1 MDVALSEMDSILRRL
16 YERRAV
22 VPQCRGQLRRMQCVC
37 EGQEVG
43 SRVSSKPTKKPATGV
58 KKKPA
63 VKAAKS
69 TTLTKSA
76 TATKAAP
83 RAKLALTAGK
93 KTKAKAKAKV
103 PPAAAAALSLLEAV
117 QQSIAAAATDGQQ
130 GMSFP
135 ASEAGRDDSSIARGN
150 VDKTADAGTIE
161 PTAEPVAE
169 SSAAGSAATSS
180 FASLIAEFER
190 RNRAAAGQ
198 AAPPAPQPVVQR
210 FVPTAAQ
217 FASRPAAA
225 VMAKAVTAVA
235 APASMSPLTPGA
247 PSIAAPDLAPAGGKL
262 GTPPRTLYR
271 HVAPTKPQSN
281 HQDYRYSGGG
291 SSSAPQ
297 RQAPQPSQPS
307 QQQQTGPAN
316 QTSQPA
322 PFLYDARPQQPPAA
336 APPPPQVYSFGQQ
349 NQAPRPFKSA
359 REAFAAPAERARSG
373 SPAEPVAP
381 PRKRFEDL
389 ITIDPQPRL
398 TLEYRGCPESCR
410 LIDLF
415 CPIGRGQRALI
426 VSPPKAGKTTLLKD
440 ISGSIARNHPD
451 IELIALLVDERP
463 EEVTDFQRHFASLG
477 PKARVIASS
486 NDHGVDKHIAVSTTT
501 IAECKRGVEEGRHI
515 VVVLDSLTRLGRAFN
530 LSRKHASSG
539 RTLSGGL
546 DARALEIPRQI
557 FGAARNTEDAGSL
570 TIIATCLVD
579 TGSRGDE
586 VIFEEFKGSGN
597 MELILDR
604 KISERRMFPAINLA
618 ASGTRKE
625 HLMLSSEEIKT
636 MTALRRQLLAM
647 PPHVQVE
654 RLLAAMKRFATNE
667 ALVAAV
673 SGQPGMTD

>member
-1 MDVALSEMDSILRRL
+1 
-16 YERRAV
+16 
-22 VPQCRGQLRRMQCVC
+22 MQCVC
-37 EGQEVG
+37 EGQEVV
-43 SRVSSKPTKKPATGV
+43 SRVSSKPTKKPATGA

-69 TTLTKSA
+69 TTPTKSA

-83 RAKLALTAGK
+83 KGKRAVTAGK
-93 KTKAKAKAKV
+93 KPRVGSRATST
-103 PPAAAAALSLLEAV
+103 PELSLLEAAA
-117 QQSIAAAATDGQQ
+117 QSIAAAATDVQDV
-130 GMSFP
+130 P
-135 ASEAGRDDSSIARGN
+135 
-150 VDKTADAGTIE
+150 ADAGE
-161 PTAEPVAE
+161 LGSDRGSRATAQVRTPDAALKPDTAADPVAE
-169 SSAAGSAATSS
+169 PSLTGPAATSS

-190 RNRAAAGQ
+190 RNRAAVGQ
-198 AAPPAPQPVVQR
+198 APLTSQPPPVAKMAASVQPN
-210 FVPTAAQ
+210 AA
-217 FASRPAAA
+217 RPAANA
-225 VMAKAVTAVA
+225 TAKAA
-235 APASMSPLTPGA
+235 APAAAHAHHA
-247 PSIAAPDLAPAGGKL
+247 PSSLGPTASAPSHAPGGAAKPSK
-262 GTPPRTLYR
+262 PPRTLYR

-281 HQDYRYSGGG
+281 HQDYRYVTGGTPA
-291 SSSAPQ
+291 APA
-297 RQAPQPSQPS
+297 RPQPGQPGQSTPPS
-307 QQQQTGPAN
+307 QAT
-316 QTSQPA
+316 QPA
-322 PFLYDARPQQPPAA
+322 AFSYDARPPQQPPA
-336 APPPPQVYSFGQQ
+336 PPPPPKVYSFGQQ

-359 REAFAAPAERARSG
+359 REAFAAPAERPRSG
-373 SPAEPVAP
+373 PAAEPAAP
-381 PRKRFEDL
+381 ARKRFEDL
-389 ITIDPQPRL
+389 TSIDPQPRL

-410 LIDLF
+410 LMDLF

-440 ISGSIARNHPD
+440 ISGGIARNYPEV
-451 IELIALLVDERP
+451 ELIALLVDERP
-463 EEVTDFQRHFASLG
+463 EEVTDFQRHFATLG

-486 NDHGVDKHIAVSTTT
+486 NDHGVDKHIAVSTST

-625 HLMLSSEEIKT
+625 HLMLSSEELKT
-636 MTALRRQLLAM
+636 MTALRRQLLSM

-654 RLLAAMKRFATNE
+654 RLMAAMKRFPTNE
-667 ALVAAV
+667 ALVTAV